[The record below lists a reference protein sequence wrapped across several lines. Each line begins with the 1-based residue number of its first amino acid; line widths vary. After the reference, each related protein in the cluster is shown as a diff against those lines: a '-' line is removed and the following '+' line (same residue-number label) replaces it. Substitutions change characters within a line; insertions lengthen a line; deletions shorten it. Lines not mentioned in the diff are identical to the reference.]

1 MSKWVNRSFNLS
13 KSLIH
18 SFLGK
23 KRAIS
28 SENRWANSQPCLFLY
43 KGNFLW
49 HPYQR
54 ALKGQTIF
62 YYYFYFFVALGLY
75 CIHLTKENP
84 SIGPFCSLPHFV
96 KLSVPTN
103 RFIIYIY
110 ILTFFGISVLVPTLV
125 FQYQP
130 KFDVQVSACMET
142 VYPRKQFI
150 LETVYPRNSLS

>member
-1 MSKWVNRSFNLS
+1 MTPLP
-13 KSLIH
+13 
-18 SFLGK
+18 
-23 KRAIS
+23 A
-28 SENRWANSQPCLFLY
+28 C
-43 KGNFLW
+43 
-49 HPYQR
+49 
-54 ALKGQTIF
+54 LKGTNNF
-62 YYYFYFFVALGLY
+62 YYYFYFFVAPKALGLY

-110 ILTFFGISVLVPTLV
+110 STFFGISVLVSILV

-142 VYPRKQFI
+142 VYPRKGLNTKHACWHHQ
-150 LETVYPRNSLS
+150 LSKYVKGTVSQEHIEIYPVRQ